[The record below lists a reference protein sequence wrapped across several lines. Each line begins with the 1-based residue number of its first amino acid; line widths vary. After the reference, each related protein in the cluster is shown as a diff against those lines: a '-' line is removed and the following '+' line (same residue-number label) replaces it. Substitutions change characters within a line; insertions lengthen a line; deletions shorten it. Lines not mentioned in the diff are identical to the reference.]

1 MKHFHD
7 HAYNASSHENL
18 ETLLYNA
25 CLAITGAIPI
35 LVFSKEKIYEEF
47 LI

>member
-1 MKHFHD
+1 MEHFHD
-7 HAYNASSHENL
+7 HTYNVSSNKNL
-18 ETLLYNA
+18 ETLLYNSY
-25 CLAITGAIPI
+25 LAITGAIPI